1 MKKYLLSLFV
11 LIFLAG
17 ISCQNKTTESPE
29 DEVKEAFLFMYDFFN
44 NIDLTDSLT
53 FNKFKLLYTDDFV
66 FLGNSGSIPHEK
78 ESILK
83 SWEEMFKNL
92 KPNFDLTI
100 DRLEVSGN
108 LAYILYHY
116 HEVFTNIETDET
128 VIDVMHSAIMVLRKD
143 GDNNWKCSVLKWT

>member
-1 MKKYLLSLFV
+1 MKKYLLSLIV

-29 DEVKEAFLFMYDFFN
+29 DEVKETFLSVYDFFN
-44 NIDLTDSLT
+44 NEDLTDSLT
-53 FNKFKLLYTDDFV
+53 FDKFKSLYTDDFV
-66 FLGNSGSIPHEK
+66 FLGDEGNIPLEK

-83 SWEEMFKNL
+83 SWEGMFKNL
-92 KPNFDLTI
+92 KPNFDVTI

-116 HEVFTNIETDET
+116 HEVFTNIETNET
-128 VIDVMHSAIMVLRKD
+128 VIDVMHSAIIVMRKD
-143 GDNNWKCSVLKWT
+143 ADDNWKCSVLKWT